1 VGGAVADCG
10 AILIVDADSESRASI
25 ARFFRSAGYPVVEVE
40 RGEEALAAA
49 RTEQPALVLLD
60 VGLPDISGFEVCQ
73 ELRDMFGDDVPIMF
87 VAGGR
92 PTPVDRAAGFLVG
105 GDDYLVKPVNRDELL
120 ARARRSISRS
130 RSARLLPTQETGPL
144 TKREHQ
150 VLTLLADGRR
160 SNEIAH
166 ELTIS
171 PKTVASH
178 VQRIIGKLGAHTRTE
193 AIAIAYQ
200 EGLIASGTMRPDPDF
215 EAHGGGRLSVARA
228 T

>member
-1 VGGAVADCG
+1 MVGKLLDCG
-10 AILIVDADSESRASI
+10 SILIVDADRESRASLSQ
-25 ARFFRSAGYPVVEVE
+25 FFRSAGYPVMEIG

-49 RTEQPALVLLD
+49 RTKQPALVLLD
-60 VGLPDISGFEVCQ
+60 VGLPDVSGFEVCQ
-73 ELRDMFGDDVPIMF
+73 ELRDIFGDDVPIMF

-120 ARARRSISRS
+120 ARARRLISRS
-130 RSARLLPTQETGPL
+130 RGGRLLRREETGPL

-150 VLTLLADGRR
+150 VLSLLADGRR
-160 SNEIAH
+160 SSEIAR

-171 PKTVASH
+171 PKTVPSH
-178 VQRIIGKLGAHTRTE
+178 VQRVIAKLGAHTRVE

-200 EGLIASGTMRPDPDF
+200 RGLVTSGTTSLDADF
-215 EAHGGGRLSVARA
+215 EAHDGGRLFVGRA
-228 T
+228 